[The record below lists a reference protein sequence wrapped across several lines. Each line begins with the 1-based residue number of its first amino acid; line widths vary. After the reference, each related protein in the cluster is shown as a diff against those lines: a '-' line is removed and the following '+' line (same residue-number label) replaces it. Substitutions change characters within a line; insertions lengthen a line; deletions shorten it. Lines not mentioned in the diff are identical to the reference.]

1 MLNYKYIYIKVFLVI
16 NKVWGIFQK
25 YSLSVYCYLITLFPP
40 YSVSFYSKKDISYF
54 IYIVD
59 RINITHVAKQYFYEC
74 SKSEKLHRN
83 VLKSS
88 HEEKLFASRSTYI
101 FHTGKMYL
109 SPDLFSLIKWFIV
122 VVFWSIVVEE
132 VGSFFYLPL
141 N

>member
-54 IYIVD
+54 IYVVD

-83 VLKSS
+83 VLKFSY
-88 HEEKLFASRSTYI
+88 EEKLFASRSTYI
-101 FHTGKMYL
+101 FYTGKMYL
-109 SPDLFSLIKWFIV
+109 SPDLFSLIK
-122 VVFWSIVVEE
+122 
-132 VGSFFYLPL
+132 
-141 N
+141 